1 MKPEFAAAA
10 LPVFLKVMALCDRA
24 AAGSAGAPEA
34 EHVDLKNTFETASSR
49 MLGESASEWAL
60 ASYSMIALADELLIV
75 DVPWQGQ
82 AWWENHAL
90 EVDLVGT
97 RARSTEFY
105 RAAERAV
112 SLPPSDVMGLYVA
125 AVMAGFRGMYRDNPQ
140 ALMSWLNA
148 HGSTLAFETGR
159 PPPPAAAP
167 DVPGAPPLRGS
178 ARLLWQ
184 SLLSLI
190 LLSTLLISF
199 WWAFGLR

>member
-1 MKPEFAAAA
+1 M
-10 LPVFLKVMALCDRA
+10 
-24 AAGSAGAPEA
+24 
-34 EHVDLKNTFETASSR
+34 
-49 MLGESASEWAL
+49 
-60 ASYSMIALADELLIV
+60 
-75 DVPWQGQ
+75 
-82 AWWENHAL
+82 
-90 EVDLVGT
+90 EVDIVGT

-105 RAAERAV
+105 RAADRAV

-167 DVPGAPPLRGS
+167 DVPGAPPLRGTS
-178 ARLLWQ
+178 RLLWQ
-184 SLLSLI
+184 SLVSMI
-190 LLSTLLISF
+190 LLTTLLISF